1 MEPLK
6 DEELD
11 AMLRHMPR
19 ATAPESLD
27 ATVGKALGSTGRIA
41 FWRWLLHGEVRIP
54 VPLGAACLAAT
65 LVFGAVSWNRQGR
78 APAVQPVRTQM
89 VNLSFEEFRPVEEL
103 KVRIV
108 RTNDENQQP

>member
-11 AMLRHMPR
+11 AMLRHMPQAAAPASLN
-19 ATAPESLD
+19 ATIR
-27 ATVGKALGSTGRIA
+27 KAAGSTDSIP

-54 VPLGAACLAAT
+54 VPLGAACLAAM
-65 LVFGAVSWNRQGR
+65 LVFGVFSWNRQGR
-78 APAVQPVRTQM
+78 TPVVQPVRTQM
-89 VNLSFEEFRPVEEL
+89 VNLSLKEFRPVEVL
-103 KVRIV
+103 KLRIV